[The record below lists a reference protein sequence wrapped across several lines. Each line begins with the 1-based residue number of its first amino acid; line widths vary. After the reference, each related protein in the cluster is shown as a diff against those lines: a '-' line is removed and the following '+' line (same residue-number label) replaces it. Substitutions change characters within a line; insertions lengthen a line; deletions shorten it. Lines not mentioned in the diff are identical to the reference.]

1 MTRDRS
7 VIAVGWVG
15 GTSSSILLQ
24 ISRGVETL
32 PYDLQSR
39 GDLIQGLLNS
49 VELQLCCVGE
59 LFDAG
64 RRALKMA
71 AYVGD
76 NIAATLAQEEH
87 PKSSEK
93 YSHTA

>member
-1 MTRDRS
+1 VTR
-7 VIAVGWVG
+7 
-15 GTSSSILLQ
+15 
-24 ISRGVETL
+24 VETL

-49 VELQLCCVGE
+49 VELQLCCIGE

-64 RRALKMA
+64 RRALEMA

-76 NIAATLAQEEH
+76 NLAAALAHEEH
-87 PKSSEK
+87 PKSSK
-93 YSHTA
+93 KHSQAA